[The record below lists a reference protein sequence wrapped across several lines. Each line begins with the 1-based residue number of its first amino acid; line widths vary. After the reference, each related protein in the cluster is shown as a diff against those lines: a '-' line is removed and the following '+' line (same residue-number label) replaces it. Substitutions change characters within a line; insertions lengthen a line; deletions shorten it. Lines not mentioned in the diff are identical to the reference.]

1 MHGNR
6 YLLAVLILLFCGGTL
21 VAQSSPSNSPSSQ
34 PVPARRGGQQPCW
47 QQAGIDKSVMEQ
59 RRSIE
64 ADTHSQIESV
74 CSNSSLTPKE
84 KMQQVREIRQQSQ
97 QRMSGLMTGE
107 QQSALT
113 SCQQSR
119 GRVHSG
125 MGPVGC
131 GAMPPP
137 GGGQPAPSGS
147 NEPPAQ
153 PQ

>member
-1 MHGNR
+1 MQGNR
-6 YLLAVLILLFCGGTL
+6 GLLAILILLFCGGTL
-21 VAQSSPSNSPSSQ
+21 VAQSSPSNSPTSQ

-64 ADTHSQIESV
+64 ADTRSQIESV

-97 QRMSGLMTGE
+97 QKMSGLMTSE

-131 GAMPPP
+131 GSMPPP
-137 GGGQPAPSGS
+137 GGGQAAPNAG
-147 NEPPAQ
+147 NPPPGQ